1 MISHKI
7 AISGNICCGKSTFLA
22 LLAKHFGK
30 ENVISADEIVTKLYE
45 NEFITNPIVM
55 MMKKYNPDI
64 DFPFSKDQIKSLIGN
79 KEFKKEIEHYVHPL
93 VNLRISNSTALFVE
107 NPLLF
112 ETGQYLRY
120 YESWLVACD
129 PEIQIKRLMERNKYD
144 EETALKWISMQM
156 PLQEKIEKAD
166 RVFYN
171 NDTIEEL
178 EKSIIAIKNEVIYSW

>member
-1 MISHKI
+1 MISQKI
-7 AISGNICCGKSTFLA
+7 GISGGIACGKSTFLT

-30 ENVISADEIVTKLYE
+30 ENVISADEIVTELYE
-45 NEFITNPIVM
+45 DEFITNPIVI

-79 KEFKKEIEHYVHPL
+79 KDFKKEIEHYVHPL
-93 VNLRISNSTALFVE
+93 VNLRIANSTALFVE

-129 PEIQIKRLMERNKYD
+129 PEIQIQRLMERNKYD
-144 EETALKWISMQM
+144 KETALKWISMQM

-178 EKSIIAIKNEVIYSW
+178 EKSIIAIKNEVIYS